1 MATNQVT
8 RCPHCRSVFRVLPEQ
23 LAQAQGWL
31 RCGQCQELFDSTG
44 LVLTLPEDEASAP
57 RVDLNDFLQAEDR
70 GAPAPA
76 TPQASLVLS
85 PHPVAADT
93 AVNNSASEAL
103 LSFEQALASFP
114 TPEVPVP
121 NPGQDTVDAAAMTDA
136 SETNPRRVRWGVI
149 TLFVLLL
156 LQLLWAMRAWWQTD
170 SVGALAQRGCE
181 WVHCS
186 VPALSDAEQLLID
199 GSRLVRT
206 DEGYRVEWTLRN
218 RSSWPQRAPT
228 LELTLMDEG
237 GNVLVRRVVQ
247 PAEMS
252 APDRLEPAQA
262 WEAVLALQ
270 WPQEQN
276 VSGYKLLI
284 FYP

>member
-1 MATNQVT
+1 MATDQVT

-31 RCGQCQELFDSTG
+31 RCGQCRGLFDSTG

-70 GAPAPA
+70 GASAPA
-76 TPQASLVLS
+76 APAMAAANVAPPHTDAS
-85 PHPVAADT
+85 A
-93 AVNNSASEAL
+93 AL
-103 LSFEQALASFP
+103 LSFEQALATFP
-114 TPEVPVP
+114 GPEFLAHASSHGAEIAEP
-121 NPGQDTVDAAAMTDA
+121 DA
-136 SETNPRRVRWGVI
+136 SDVAPARARWGAI
-149 TLFVLLL
+149 ALFALLL
-156 LQLLWAMRAWWQTD
+156 LQLLWVMRAWWQTD

-181 WVHCS
+181 WLHCS

-237 GNVLVRRVVQ
+237 GDVLVRRVVR

-270 WPQEQN
+270 WSQEQN
-276 VSGYKLLI
+276 VAGYKLLI

>member
-1 MATNQVT
+1 MATDQVT
-8 RCPHCRSVFRVLPEQ
+8 RCPHCHSVFRVLPEQ

-70 GAPAPA
+70 GVPAPA
-76 TPQASLVLS
+76 APAVGAAG
-85 PHPVAADT
+85 VAAT
-93 AVNNSASEAL
+93 ANADASEAL
-103 LSFEQALASFP
+103 LSFEQALATFP
-114 TPEVPVP
+114 GPEVLAQTPSHALAGAAPEAAEP
-121 NPGQDTVDAAAMTDA
+121 NRKRA
-136 SETNPRRVRWGVI
+136 RRVAMA
-149 TLFVLLL
+149 LLALLL
-156 LQLLWAMRAWWQTD
+156 LQVLWAFRAWWQTD

-181 WVHCS
+181 WLHCS
-186 VPALSDAEQLLID
+186 VPALSDPEHLLID

-218 RSSWPQRAPT
+218 RSFWPQRAPA

-237 GNVLVRRVVQ
+237 GDVLVRRVVR

-252 APDRLEPAQA
+252 APARLEPAQA
-262 WEAVLALQ
+262 WDAVLALQ